1 MRQQYYPVNF
11 KKRTTMN
18 TVKFKDLSEAELKK
32 YNGGFSFLPWIFGI
46 MTSGM
51 IYDSVAHLK
60 KALKLAL
67 PIINILLLIV
77 VPIEF
82 GTT

>member
-1 MRQQYYPVNF
+1 MLPLKEIILRQQYYPVNF

-32 YNGGFSFLPWIFGI
+32 YNGGFPFLPWIFGI

-51 IYDSVAHLK
+51 IYDSVAHWGETSASFK
-60 KALKLAL
+60 KGFKAGVADY
-67 PIINILLLIV
+67 
-77 VPIEF
+77 
-82 GTT
+82 